1 MRSRYWGELE
11 QKLAAE
17 TASLEE
23 RLRAEDELRGRLAI
37 LEKES
42 ATLYGQAG
50 QLRDLETSVKKLS
63 EQFAAFQTSYVL
75 DIDKLVALLFEVQ
88 DALPHKKQNGL
99 PARMRTLLA
108 KSRKNK
114 PEGIIEPMMPS
125 LKRTA

>member
-1 MRSRYWGELE
+1 MRSRYWGDLE

-23 RLRAEDELRGRLAI
+23 RMRAEDELRRRLTI

-42 ATLYGQAG
+42 ANSYGQAG
-50 QLRDLETSVKKLS
+50 QLRELDNSIKKLS
-63 EQFAAFQTSYVL
+63 EQFAAFQASYML

-88 DALPHKKQNGL
+88 DAIPRKKQTGL
-99 PARMRTLLA
+99 SGRMRSLLA
-108 KSRKNK
+108 KSKK
-114 PEGIIEPMMPS
+114 TKTEAMMEPMLPS